1 MSCARRLASAPCIR
15 GRAGRRRPPP
25 LSRSRTHTLPA
36 HAHTRTP
43 PHAASWGR
51 AWRKT
56 NWDDAEKKLEEG
68 DLPDLLVSED
78 KIAMDDYDRRR
89 GEGLKLPED
98 DVALK

>member
-1 MSCARRLASAPCIR
+1 MHTWQVAAPPSLAHARTPC
-15 GRAGRRRPPP
+15 
-25 LSRSRTHTLPA
+25 PA
-36 HAHTRTP
+36 HAHAR
-43 PHAASWGR
+43 HAAPRRPFFR

>member
-1 MSCARRLASAPCIR
+1 MSCARRLCTCSAPCIR
-15 GRAGRRRPPP
+15 GRRRPH
-25 LSRSRTHTLPA
+25 SRSRTHTLPRA
-36 HAHTRTP
+36 RTRTP
-43 PHAASWGR
+43 RRPTPPLFR

>member
-1 MSCARRLASAPCIR
+1 MAGQAAAARR
-15 GRAGRRRPPP
+15 
-25 LSRSRTHTLPA
+25 RSLA
-36 HAHTRTP
+36 HARTPCPRTRTPRTP

>member
-1 MSCARRLASAPCIR
+1 VATLRPRSPCIR
-15 GRAGRRRPPP
+15 GSPP
-25 LSRSRTHTLPA
+25 LPRSHS
-36 HAHTRTP
+36 HTP
-43 PHAASWGR
+43 PARATHARSTPPLGR

>member
-1 MSCARRLASAPCIR
+1 MPHLP
-15 GRAGRRRPPP
+15 GHFLPPP
-25 LSRSRTHTLPA
+25 PFPRA
-36 HAHTRTP
+36 
-43 PHAASWGR
+43 GR

-68 DLPDLLVSED
+68 DLPDLLVTED

-89 GEGLKLPED
+89 SEGLKLPED